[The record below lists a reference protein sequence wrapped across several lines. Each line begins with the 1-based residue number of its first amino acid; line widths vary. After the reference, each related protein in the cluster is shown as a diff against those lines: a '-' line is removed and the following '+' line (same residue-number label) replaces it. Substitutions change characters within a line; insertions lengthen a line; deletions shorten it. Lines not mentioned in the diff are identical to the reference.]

1 MYIGRTIDMRA
12 AHLAILLIR
21 CPIKS
26 RRYPAKNERLVT
38 ADELARLGL

>member
-12 AHLAILLIR
+12 AQIALLLIR

-26 RRYPAKNERLVT
+26 RRYPAKQERLAT
-38 ADELARLGL
+38 PDELARLGL

>member
-1 MYIGRTIDMRA
+1 MYIGRTIDMRT